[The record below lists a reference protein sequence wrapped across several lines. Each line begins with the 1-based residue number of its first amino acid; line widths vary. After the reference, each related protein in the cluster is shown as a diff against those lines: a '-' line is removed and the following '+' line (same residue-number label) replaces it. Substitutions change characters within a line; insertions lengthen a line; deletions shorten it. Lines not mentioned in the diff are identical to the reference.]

1 MPVLTVQKRKGY
13 TNKVIDRRQFV
24 GHKTIGQVIDL
35 AAAQGLD
42 WRPGLATIGV
52 FGGGGHAVYNE
63 YSGRFYGRTDKHVA
77 FDSHSRSNDR
87 HAWMHA
93 LMHFFWRTK

>member
-1 MPVLTVQKRKGY
+1 MQKRKGY

-24 GHKTIGQVIDL
+24 GHKTIEQVAAL
-35 AAAQGLD
+35 ADAQGLT
-42 WRPGLATIGV
+42 WRGEHVIGV
-52 FGGGGHAVYNE
+52 FGGGGHAIYNA
-63 YSGRFYGRTDKHVA
+63 YSGRFYGRTDKHVP
-77 FDSHSRSNDR
+77 FDSHSRLNDR